1 MTARGVCTIR
11 REEYMLAR
19 VLFRFGAGVLLA
31 LAAAPAQAADKAVGT
46 FTVDGKTIRF
56 AEVYATLER
65 DPADTG
71 RKYLMLLVADVP
83 VVPADR
89 VPERLLALAKAGTL
103 HAVRIRWTYGSDEIT
118 VTPYHRDVAESG
130 RAFQRFA
137 TLNLTKFDDANVDA
151 EFKSKMLGQAWHFS
165 AIVKAAVAQG
175 GMAVLEPDADA
186 PAEASSAD
194 TPAAGDATAI
204 KRQLGGLGY
213 EFKPEAFF
221 QAIGDRNVAAVALFL
236 QAGMSPNVKN
246 DQGRYALN
254 HAVLFCGQ
262 DAATASAVIVALVKG
277 KGDVRTKDPDNK
289 TTPLV
294 GAVQSCSLDAVD
306 ALIAA
311 GSDLS
316 AKSAG
321 GMTALQLADIFQ
333 RTDIAAALRK
343 AGAK

>member
-1 MTARGVCTIR
+1 MCTIR

-89 VPERLLALAKAGTL
+89 VPERLLA
-103 HAVRIRWTYGSDEIT
+103 
-118 VTPYHRDVAESG
+118 
-130 RAFQRFA
+130 
-137 TLNLTKFDDANVDA
+137 
-151 EFKSKMLGQAWHFS
+151 
-165 AIVKAAVAQG
+165 
-175 GMAVLEPDADA
+175 
-186 PAEASSAD
+186 
-194 TPAAGDATAI
+194 
-204 KRQLGGLGY
+204 
-213 EFKPEAFF
+213 
-221 QAIGDRNVAAVALFL
+221 
-236 QAGMSPNVKN
+236 
-246 DQGRYALN
+246 
-254 HAVLFCGQ
+254 
-262 DAATASAVIVALVKG
+262 
-277 KGDVRTKDPDNK
+277 
-289 TTPLV
+289 TPLV

-321 GMTALQLADIFQ
+321 GMTALQLADTFQ

>member
-1 MTARGVCTIR
+1 M
-11 REEYMLAR
+11 
-19 VLFRFGAGVLLA
+19 
-31 LAAAPAQAADKAVGT
+31 
-46 FTVDGKTIRF
+46 
-56 AEVYATLER
+56 
-65 DPADTG
+65 
-71 RKYLMLLVADVP
+71 
-83 VVPADR
+83 
-89 VPERLLALAKAGTL
+89 
-103 HAVRIRWTYGSDEIT
+103 
-118 VTPYHRDVAESG
+118 
-130 RAFQRFA
+130 
-137 TLNLTKFDDANVDA
+137 NLTKFDDANVDA
-151 EFKSKMLGQAWHFS
+151 EFKSKMLGQAWHFN

-175 GMAVLEPDADA
+175 GVAVLEPDADA
-186 PAEASSAD
+186 PAATSTD
-194 TPAAGDATAI
+194 QPAAGDVAAI

-221 QAIGDRNVAAVALFL
+221 QAIGERNVAAVELFL
-236 QAGMSPNVKN
+236 QAGMSPNIKN

-254 HAVLFCGQ
+254 HAVLSCGQ
-262 DAATASAVIVALVKG
+262 DAATASAVIVALVKA
-277 KGDVRTKDPDNK
+277 KGDVKTKDPDNK

-294 GAVQSCSLDAVD
+294 GAVQSCSVDAVD